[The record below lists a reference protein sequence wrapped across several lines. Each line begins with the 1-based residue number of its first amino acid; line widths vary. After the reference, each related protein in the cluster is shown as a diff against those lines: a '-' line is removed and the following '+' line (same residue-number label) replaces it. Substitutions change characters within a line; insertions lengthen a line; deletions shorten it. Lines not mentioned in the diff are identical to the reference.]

1 MTDNIVEEML
11 EQEDQ
16 PTPQPETVAEF
27 YQQIRLLV
35 ESMESD
41 VLKNDRGNKAA
52 GTRLRKSLRLLK
64 AYSGDFVKFSVK
76 TDRH

>member
-1 MTDNIVEEML
+1 MSDNIVEEIL
-11 EQEDQ
+11 EQEEQLAED
-16 PTPQPETVAEF
+16 PSSVGEF
-27 YQQIRLLV
+27 YQRIRLLV

-41 VLKNDRGNKAA
+41 VLKNDKGNKAA

-64 AYSGDFVKFSVK
+64 TYSGDFVKFSVK